1 MKKKDSTLRSEVTS
15 ETPQR
20 THATGAAK
28 CAKGVVQDE
37 LWKKKV
43 ATSFS
48 GKIKKMVELDSSPT
62 L

>member
-1 MKKKDSTLRSEVTS
+1 ME
-15 ETPQR
+15 
-20 THATGAAK
+20 AAK